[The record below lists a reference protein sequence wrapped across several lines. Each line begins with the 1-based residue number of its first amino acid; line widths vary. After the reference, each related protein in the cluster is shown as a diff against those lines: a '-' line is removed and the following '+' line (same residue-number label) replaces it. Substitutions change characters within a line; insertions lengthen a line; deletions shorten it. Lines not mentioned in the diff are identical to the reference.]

1 VAKFLGEFDCR
12 IDGKG
17 RVVFPAGL
25 KKQLRE
31 DAGDTFILNRGF
43 EQCLTLYTKK
53 EWEKVSEEITNL
65 NTYDAESR
73 KFARIFYR
81 GAIEISLDSA
91 GRILIPKRLLE
102 YSNIKNDVIFFG
114 YTNKIEIWA
123 TEIYD
128 QMLNIDD
135 QEFSSLAQKV
145 MGGKTDE

>member
-1 VAKFLGEFDCR
+1 MTKFLGEFDCR

-25 KKQLRE
+25 KKQLPE

-53 EWEKVSEEITNL
+53 EWEKVSEEITSL

-81 GAIEISLDSA
+81 GAIEISLDTA

-145 MGGKTDE
+145 MGGKIDE